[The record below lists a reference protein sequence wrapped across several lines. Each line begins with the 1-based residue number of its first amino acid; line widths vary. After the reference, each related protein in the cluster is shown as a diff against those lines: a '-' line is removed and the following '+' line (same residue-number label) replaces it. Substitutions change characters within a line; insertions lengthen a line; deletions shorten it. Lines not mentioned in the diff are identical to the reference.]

1 MTKTDM
7 ARVIA
12 QALFQMPELAPA
24 DNWKVQ
30 QLAKLRKDDLV
41 DQHALAARILEA
53 RKVTNEMMGGHN
65 G

>member
-1 MTKTDM
+1 MTKNDM

-41 DQHALAARILEA
+41 DQHALATRILEA
-53 RKVTNEMMGGHN
+53 RN